1 MFFTRDKSFY
11 RSFFHLFIVV
21 VLQNVVAY
29 SVNMADNLMLGSYS
43 QAALSGAATVNQIQ
57 FLVQQ
62 ATLSFGDGMVILNA
76 QYWGKRHLS
85 PIRSVTGI
93 ALKVGCVL
101 GAGIF
106 ALTALF
112 PAPIVGLFTPDPQII
127 AAGVEYLSVI
137 KFTYPFYI
145 LSIGKCVRF

>member
-1 MFFTRDKSFY
+1 MAVLPHFFERSRSPMFFTRDKSFY

-62 ATLSFGDGMVILNA
+62 ATGWSSSTPSTGESA
-76 QYWGKRHLS
+76 TS
-85 PIRSVTGI
+85 PPSG
-93 ALKVGCVL
+93 
-101 GAGIF
+101 
-106 ALTALF
+106 
-112 PAPIVGLFTPDPQII
+112 P
-127 AAGVEYLSVI
+127 
-137 KFTYPFYI
+137 
-145 LSIGKCVRF
+145 